1 MTLLWHYYDTI
12 MRSIITSIMT
22 QGTIMTLLSHYYHN
36 IMTLFSHYYHTI
48 ITLLWTYS
56 DCIIT
61 PLWLYYHS
69 IITLMTVLYILW
81 RNICTPFLGM
91 CRQQSFTWTRGNYNE
106 VSIKFGA
113 WFQPTGGR
121 TATVESSWSELNGT
135 IIHII
140 SSIIQFIAD
149 VWPGL
154 RQL

>member
-36 IMTLFSHYYHTI
+36 IMTLLSHYYHTI

-61 PLWLYYHS
+61 PLWRYHS
-69 IITLMTVLYILW
+69 IITLMTILYILW

-154 RQL
+154 QQL

>member
-1 MTLLWHYYDTI
+1 MTLLWHYYEIHYNIHYDTGDHYDTI
-12 MRSIITSIMT
+12 ITLLSQHYDTII
-22 QGTIMTLLSHYYHN
+22 TLLSHYYDTF
-36 IMTLFSHYYHTI
+36 MTI
-48 ITLLWTYS
+48 
-56 DCIIT
+56 
-61 PLWLYYHS
+61 LWLYYHT
-69 IITLMTVLYILW
+69 IMTVFSQYYNTFMIVLYILW

-91 CRQQSFTWTRGNYNE
+91 CRPQSFTWTRGNYNE

-121 TATVESSWSELNGT
+121 TATMESSWSELSST

-154 RQL
+154 QQL